1 MTYPIQSLR
10 PVGADGLRIPVTAPA
25 RRTSAAGWS
34 DRERNQSIAL
44 ALLCILPT
52 CGLLALGQVTHAAHA
67 FFLTFLLVGGV
78 LALRDRGDMLL
89 GLLIGLAPF
98 ISLLRGRGHVFY
110 NIVVILFALC
120 LVYYWSRSPAVT
132 ERRLRGC
139 PILVGLFVFSALY
152 YALSLG
158 FTQDYS
164 RNLRLFELCF
174 TVLAVILVGRN
185 SRMLGMALLVMALSA
200 CAIGL
205 AMLPHH
211 HAAGRLGMIVIGG
224 AVLGNPVQLGV
235 ALALAFLALTIDQGR
250 WVNLPKSG
258 FVKWLLWIPTT
269 ALLALT
275 TSRVAWLIAVGGLC
289 FAVVLGSRQRMRVLL
304 AVAVAALVLHMAL
317 MSPYG
322 EGFRRGLERTFNEEK
337 SMGSRTSGRSDQ
349 WLVAWH
355 AATAAWERFLCGYG
369 PGRGPSVYAAVS
381 EQVEG
386 IHYAV
391 GREAALHSLLMQVLV
406 EAGMVG
412 ALTVVAGLGVALWQG
427 IGWFRRHRLLFPLV
441 CLLSYGFIILTVS
454 GNDTNSGT
462 ALGVALLA
470 TVKSRRPSSSLP
482 RVRMERRLSMRH
494 PDAKR
499 PLVNASCP

>member
-1 MTYPIQSLR
+1 MTYPIQSLQ
-10 PVGADGLRIPVTAPA
+10 PIGADGLRIPMTTPA
-25 RRTSAAGWS
+25 RRASATGWG

-44 ALLCILPT
+44 ALLCVLPT
-52 CGLLALGQVTHAAHA
+52 CGLLALAQVTHAAHA
-67 FFLTFLLVGGV
+67 FFLAFLLVGGV

-110 NIVVILFALC
+110 NVVTILFAVC
-120 LVYYWSRSPAVT
+120 LLYYWLRSPALT

-139 PILVGLFVFSALY
+139 PILIGLFLFSALY
-152 YALSLG
+152 YALSFW
-158 FTQDYS
+158 FTRDYS
-164 RNLRLFELCF
+164 KNLRLFELCF
-174 TVLAVILVGRN
+174 TVLAVVLIGRN
-185 SRMLGMALLVMALSA
+185 PRILGTALLVMAFSA

-235 ALALAFLALTIDQGR
+235 ALALSFLALTIDSGR
-250 WVNLPKSG
+250 WVNLPKNR
-258 FVKWLLWIPTT
+258 FAKWLLWIPTT

-289 FAVVLGSRQRMRVLL
+289 FAVILGNRQRMRVLL
-304 AVAVAALVLHMAL
+304 AVAVAGLVLHLAL

-322 EGFRRGLERTFNEEK
+322 EGFRRGIERTFSEEK
-337 SMGSRTSGRSDQ
+337 SLGSRTSGRSDQ

-412 ALTVVAGLGVALWQG
+412 ALAVVAGLGVALWQG
-427 IGWFRRHRLLFPLV
+427 IGWARRHRLLFPLV
-441 CLLSYGFIILTVS
+441 CLLSYGFVILTVS

-470 TVKSRRPSSSLP
+470 TVKARRPHSSRP
-482 RVRMERRLSMRH
+482 GFRTEQRLSARQVE
-494 PDAKR
+494 PKR
-499 PLVNASCP
+499 TVSNTACS